1 MANKVYNMEG
11 GLHSA
16 AAYSAFENALYGSCV
31 ASATDFV
38 ATAGTGMV
46 VNLSAGN
53 GLIST
58 GTGFAR
64 RIASDATNNITIA
77 TAASSARI
85 DSIVAYIDGSVTPTT
100 SVVDNTNGILKFT
113 SVSGT
118 ASATPSAPTTATIQS
133 AIGAGNPYMVLWDV
147 TVPANATSL
156 TSATFTDHRTIASVT
171 SVIASLQAQL
181 NLNDIQSRTLT
192 FNGNRN
198 AYVTLAQNSA
208 GTLFKFY
215 GQFYFDNN
223 TTSAINL
230 NTSSFS
236 KVAVPGASNIYGFS
250 TGLTLNSAPSS
261 AYMIAQAGYGAFGTL
276 GFNKTNTGYMDA
288 GNFFAVQIYVGSNGQ
303 IYIAPYGNNWNSGN
317 EVVSANTRSRIFWLP
332 TLYWNGDFGGN
343 SQA

>member
-16 AAYSAFENALYGSCV
+16 AAYSAFENSLYGSCV
-31 ASATDFV
+31 AAATDFV

-77 TAASSARI
+77 TAASTARI
-85 DSIVAYIDGSVTPTT
+85 DSIVAYIDNSVSPTT
-100 SVVDNTNGILKFT
+100 SVVDNTNSILKFT

-118 ASATPSAPTTATIQS
+118 ASATPQAPTAAMIRT
-133 AIGAGNPYMVLWDV
+133 AIGAGNPYMVLWDI

-156 TSATFTDHRTIASVT
+156 TSATFTDKRNVASVT
-171 SVIASLQAQL
+171 SVVNAIKEQL
-181 NLNDIQSRTLT
+181 NLSDIQTKTLT
-192 FNGNRN
+192 FNGNRQ
-198 AYVTLAQNSA
+198 ASVTLAQNSV
-208 GTLFKFY
+208 GSLFKFY
-215 GQFYFDNN
+215 GQFYFDNS

-230 NTSSFS
+230 NTSSFA
-236 KVAVPGASNIYGFS
+236 KTAIPGTSNAYGFA

-261 AYMIAQAGYGAFGTL
+261 AYLIAPAGYGAFSTMGY
-276 GFNKTNTGYMDA
+276 NKTNTGYMDA
-288 GNFFAVQIYVGSNGQ
+288 GNLFAVQIYVGSNGQ
-303 IYIAPYGNNWNSGN
+303 IYISPNGNNWNSGN
-317 EVVSANTRSRIFWLP
+317 EQAAANTRSRIFWLP
-332 TLYWNGDFGGN
+332 QLYWNGDFGD
-343 SQA
+343 SQ